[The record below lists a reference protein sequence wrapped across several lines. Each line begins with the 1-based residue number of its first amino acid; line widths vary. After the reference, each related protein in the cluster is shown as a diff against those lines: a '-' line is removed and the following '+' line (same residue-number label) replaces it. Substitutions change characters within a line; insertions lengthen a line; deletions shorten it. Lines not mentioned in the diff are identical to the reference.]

1 MEYVAAFVRRPT
13 FQDADFVRVGRTDAR
28 VDLCHLRAG
37 KRIGSQEARVVK
49 DDVGAFWENLGEA
62 QFDPTQPRGDG
73 VGEEVHR
80 GLLDVL
86 VSLVIARRADEVRRD
101 AEHASDV
108 ADERLLELE
117 HLLVRRGR
125 LNCSP
130 LATSTNNGRTTV
142 TAVGCF
148 PGVADDGGLLAGQLV
163 RHFDHRRRGA
173 AFGVELRQV
182 TFHRKR
188 QAEHVARLDKR
199 GDTDEEIA
207 EDGGVINAPDDETNE
222 PDDAMRAAEDVDS
235 EERASAARIGVGT
248 FVSWQSS
255 ADRAQGKVEKVV
267 SKGPAESS
275 DGYVLEATPDF
286 PVFVIRVWNKNGN
299 GYSPSETTVVHRN
312 DNLNVIGALA
322 APREAD
328 LDLVESRKSAIATAE
343 RVTMDAEVRT
353 VATDDGSLRIAG
365 YAATFNQEA
374 TGLNFREMIAP
385 GAFTRSLQ
393 SSDPVFLLVNH
404 DTEALPLA
412 STQSGTLRLTQDN
425 VGLRMEADLDPMNP
439 RAAELASV
447 LSRGDVDK
455 MSFAFTVNPDG
466 ETRSEGL
473 RTLTDL
479 NLYEVSVVTYPAY
492 DSTSVGMRNADAE
505 LEDLEMRRRL
515 IAARIAHTN
524 LR

>member
-1 MEYVAAFVRRPT
+1 MAETFRPPKAVVAEAFGALCATSALIRSGIPLEFDHVVTMRSEWQGNQGIEWAERIVAQTSERAAAVVEGSSTMTEPPTDAMDTPVVFGENAYGMANSIMAADASIDAAQTLLEQIKDVDPIAAQAYYLLVAA
-13 FQDADFVRVGRTDAR
+13 DASLDPVIDM
-28 VDLCHLRAG
+28 
-37 KRIGSQEARVVK
+37 
-49 DDVGAFWENLGEA
+49 LGLE
-62 QFDPTQPRGDG
+62 DP
-73 VGEEVHR
+73 
-80 GLLDVL
+80 
-86 VSLVIARRADEVRRD
+86 
-101 AEHASDV
+101 
-108 ADERLLELE
+108 
-117 HLLVRRGR
+117 
-125 LNCSP
+125 
-130 LATSTNNGRTTV
+130 
-142 TAVGCF
+142 
-148 PGVADDGGLLAGQLV
+148 
-163 RHFDHRRRGA
+163 
-173 AFGVELRQV
+173 
-182 TFHRKR
+182 
-188 QAEHVARLDKR
+188 
-199 GDTDEEIA
+199 DEEIA